1 MKKKSLVAFLGAC
14 VAVVAL
20 TGCGEEEKPKDTHV
34 SDVVAQVEQQQVVKP
49 TMPDK
54 WADMIGDEVRVR
66 SDHNLNSSVVG
77 HLYRTQKVKVLEKF
91 EAPSGRTWCKV
102 KAKDVNLTGWMAGE
116 YISLDGKALGVA
128 PK

>member
-1 MKKKSLVAFLGAC
+1 MRKKSLVVLLGVCLTVMAF
-14 VAVVAL
+14 

-34 SDVVAQVEQQQVVKP
+34 ADVVAQVEQQEVKP

-66 SDHNLNSSVVG
+66 DSHSLNSSVVG
-77 HLYRTQKVKVLEKF
+77 HLYRTQKVKVLEQFKST
-91 EAPSGRTWCKV
+91 SGRTWCKV
-102 KAKDVNLTGWMAGE
+102 KVQDSDLIGWVAGE
-116 YISLDGKALGVA
+116 YVSLDGKTLGDA

>member
-1 MKKKSLVAFLGAC
+1 MKKKVIVAFLGAC
-14 VAVVAL
+14 LTVVAL
-20 TGCGEEEKPKDTHV
+20 TGCGTEEEPKDTHV
-34 SDVVAQVEQQQVVKP
+34 ADVAAQVEQQQVAKP

-66 SDHNLNSSVVG
+66 SDHDLNSSVVG

-91 EAPSGRTWCKV
+91 EATSGRTWCKV
-102 KAKDVNLTGWMAGE
+102 QAQDSDLTGWMAGE
-116 YISLDGKALGVA
+116 YVSLDGKALGVA